1 MVTTMMPIIPVR
13 MLPIV
18 MAMPGIHPNND
29 LPFGWFRCRSQ
40 RKGKEHTDS
49 QNPVSHN
56 TLHRRFSLIAN

>member
-1 MVTTMMPIIPVR
+1 MMPIIPVMIVPIIVA
-13 MLPIV
+13 MLRV
-18 MAMPGIHPNND
+18 NPNNN

-56 TLHRRFSLIAN
+56 GFHRRFSLVTN